1 MIARHVAGRVLGVFG
16 VMKIGRLRLMKSF
29 HSLRMRDL
37 LRDLSVLR
45 LSPQLSRCSSLLCVS
60 MLTGCIPDAEIP
72 SLAIDVPA
80 VYTNGGT
87 KRPAD
92 PPKVE
97 WWTSFHSAELNR
109 FMQETNQNNYD
120 IAASVGRIVQADALA
135 RQTGAALLPSLTA
148 GDSATRSQQPAS
160 VTNTGTGSFRRTTL
174 QTTLT
179 ASYEIDF
186 WGKNRAAFQATEET
200 AYAARWDRDTVALS
214 SLASTASTYFAI
226 LGARERVK
234 LAQDNLRLSSNILAV
249 IKNRVTVGTATSL
262 QEAQQEALVENLRA
276 SIPPLQQMA
285 DQDIAT
291 LSILLGRAPEHV
303 AVRGTAIAQ
312 QGMPRIAAGLPSEV
326 ILQRPDVQMAEA
338 QLASAHA
345 NLVSARAAF
354 FPSITLTGQGGFASA
369 ALQSLFTPGAG
380 LYSLAANLSQPI
392 FDAGLLQA
400 KFDQQKGI
408 QDELLADYRKSVLTA
423 FSDVEKALI
432 ALRDLAHQEDL
443 LKQSLAASQRA
454 YDLSVDQLNAG
465 TLDIVTLLQTQQTL
479 FTTKDTLS
487 QVHLARLQ
495 AAISLYQALGGGW
508 VAARTGGAT

>member
-1 MIARHVAGRVLGVFG
+1 MIARKVTVGGVQG
-16 VMKIGRLRLMKSF
+16 VSGAMEIGRQRPLGPFHGLRLN
-29 HSLRMRDL
+29 
-37 LRDLSVLR
+37 DLSRSLCFR
-45 LSPQLSRCSSLLCVS
+45 SLAPLLCVLT
-60 MLTGCIPDAEIP
+60 LTGCIPDAETP
-72 SLAIDVPA
+72 SLAIDVPPK
-80 VYTNGGT
+80 YIYGGT
-87 KRPAD
+87 GRPAD
-92 PPKVE
+92 PPKVD
-97 WWTSFHSAELNR
+97 WWASFHSAELNR
-109 FMQETNQNNYD
+109 FMEETNQNNYD
-120 IAASVGRIVQADALA
+120 VAAAVGRIVQADALA
-135 RQTGAALLPSLTA
+135 RQTGTTLLPSLTA
-148 GDSATRSQQPAS
+148 NDSATRELQPAS
-160 VTNTGTGSFRRTTL
+160 ALGTTGSGSFRSSTL
-174 QTTLT
+174 QTTLN

-186 WGKNRAAFQATEET
+186 WGKNRAAFQATEES

-234 LAQDNLRLSSNILAV
+234 LAQDNLRLSSNILTV

-262 QEAQQEALVENLRA
+262 QEAQQKALVENLRA

-285 DQDIAT
+285 DQDIVT
-291 LSILLGRAPEHV
+291 LSTLLGRAPEHV
-303 AVRGTAIAQ
+303 AVRGTAIAS

-354 FPSITLTGQGGFASA
+354 FPSITLTGQGGFESA

-380 LYSLAANLSQPI
+380 LYSLAASLTQPI

-400 KFDQQKGI
+400 KFDQQKGS

-443 LKQSLAASQRA
+443 LKLSLAASQRA